1 MFNAPLDPLTEVTE
15 QPVEP
20 HTFSCTDAHT
30 AFVKLVSSSKSAG
43 AASVVMVIFE
53 EKLPLSS
60 VGVTAAV
67 EAPEDDVL
75 LLPTS
80 ALTPFTL
87 HKLVVKELAR
97 PVVKLVV
104 VPVATVP

>member
-1 MFNAPLDPLTEVTE
+1 MFNAPLDPLTEVTV

-30 AFVKLVSSSKSAG
+30 AFVKLVSASKSA
-43 AASVVMVIFE
+43 AVELVVISD

-67 EAPEDDVL
+67 EEPEDDVL
-75 LLPTS
+75 LPSAGVVTLFTS
-80 ALTPFTL
+80 
-87 HKLVVKELAR
+87 HKLLVKELAR
-97 PVVKLVV
+97 PGVKLVL
-104 VPVATVP
+104 VPVATFP

>member
-1 MFNAPLDPLTEVTE
+1 MSNAPLDPLTEVTV

-30 AFVKLVSSSKSAG
+30 AFVKLVSASKSAG
-43 AASVVMVIFE
+43 VASVVMVIFE

-67 EAPEDDVL
+67 EEPEDDVL
-75 LLPTS
+75 LPIS

-97 PVVKLVV
+97 PVVKLVL